1 MAENHHGYVAR
12 QPKLTVIIASYN
24 HQDYIAETL
33 RSVEQQTFQD
43 FEIILVDDG
52 SKDNTVKVAQG
63 AQSRAQIQTQENR
76 GVVAAR
82 NRGVGLAKG
91 RYICFVDSDDVILPD
106 RFAKQVALLD
116 QDIGLG
122 LVFAD
127 ALIIDS
133 KGDQMGKFSD
143 VYPVVPGDAAHMLA
157 LHYCFTPMITV
168 MVRADVLKKTG
179 PFEKPGPISDYMKW
193 IEVTHISQSHYDPE
207 PLGCWRRH
215 TASTSKQAN
224 KIKSYAKTR
233 AALKRIL
240 RKYPTLQA
248 EIGRAIV
255 KRYARSY
262 FLTAFWLAA
271 DGHIRR
277 ARRYYCKAVK
287 MYPRSLENWGGLILT
302 SLPAKTLVAKLHLY
316 VKTRKLPW

>member
-1 MAENHHGYVAR
+1 M
-12 QPKLTVIIASYN
+12 QPKLSVIIASYN

-33 RSVEQQTFQD
+33 RSLEEQTFEG
-43 FEIILVDDG
+43 FEIIIVDDG
-52 SKDNTVKVAQG
+52 STDKTVEVAES
-63 AQSRAQIQTQENR
+63 AQSRAQIHTQENQ

-82 NRGVGLAKG
+82 NRGVELAKG
-91 RYICFVDSDDVILPD
+91 RYICFVDSDDVVLPE

-116 QDIGLG
+116 GDSELG

-133 KGDQMGKFSD
+133 KGAEIGKFSD
-143 VYPVVPGDAAHMLA
+143 VYPVVPGDVARMLA

-168 MVRADVLKKTG
+168 MVRADVLRKTG

-193 IEVTHISQSHYDPE
+193 IKVAHISKVHYDPE

-215 TASTSKQAN
+215 QASTSKQAN
-224 KIKSYAKTR
+224 KVKSYAKTR

-248 EIGRAIV
+248 EIGKKIV
-255 KRYARSY
+255 KRYSRSY

-271 DGHIRR
+271 NGNVRR
-277 ARRYYCKAVK
+277 ARKYYCKAVK
-287 MYPRSLENWGGLILT
+287 LYPRSFENWGGLILT
-302 SLPAKTLVAKLHLY
+302 CFPAGNLIAKLHRY
-316 VKTRKLPW
+316 VRTKKLPW

>member
-1 MAENHHGYVAR
+1 V
-12 QPKLTVIIASYN
+12 QPKLSVIIASYN

-33 RSVEQQTFQD
+33 RSIEEQTFGD
-43 FEIILVDDG
+43 FEIIIVDDG
-52 SKDNTVKVAQG
+52 SSDKTVEVAKS
-63 AQSRAQIQTQENR
+63 AQSRAQIYTQQNQ

-82 NRGVGLAKG
+82 NRGVDLAKG
-91 RYICFVDSDDVILPD
+91 KYICFVDSDDVVLPE
-106 RFAKQVALLD
+106 RFAKQVPLLD
-116 QDIGLG
+116 SNSELG

-133 KGDQMGKFSD
+133 QGAKIGKFGD
-143 VYPVVPGDAAHMLA
+143 VYPVVPGDVAQMLA

-168 MVRADVLKKTG
+168 MVRADILRKTG

-193 IEVTHISQSHYDPE
+193 IEVAHISKVHYDPE

-215 TASTSKQAN
+215 QASTSKQAN
-224 KIKSYAKTR
+224 KVKSYAKTR

-248 EIGRAIV
+248 EIGKKIV
-255 KRYARSY
+255 KRYSRSY

-271 DGHIRR
+271 DGNVRR
-277 ARRYYCKAVK
+277 ARKYYCKAVK
-287 MYPRSLENWGGLILT
+287 LYPRSLENWGGLIFT
-302 SLPAKTLVAKLHLY
+302 CFPARNLVAGLHRY
-316 VKTRKLPW
+316 VRAKKLPW